1 MPYAANDKISKS
13 PIEGGIEITDKQYKQ
28 AINGMRSGL
37 IVRIENN
44 AMKLVD
50 PPKERNTYW
59 MPPAKQHKTQPG
71 EDPPAEAVTVP
82 PPDDFHIIE
91 DGQWVYSQQREREA
105 MVLTRYQARA
115 ALHDAGLLDDVDTL
129 MADANTSAEIKI
141 MWEHK
146 ERIRRTHSATIQM
159 ATALGWTADQ
169 LDDLFRAGMQID
181 P

>member
-13 PIEGGIEITDKQYKQ
+13 RIEGGIEITDKQYKQ
-28 AINGMRSGL
+28 ALNGMYYGL
-37 IVRIENN
+37 LARIENDV
-44 AMKLVD
+44 MKLVD
-50 PPKERNTYW
+50 PPKERGTYW
-59 MPPAKQHKTQPG
+59 LPPAKQYKTQPG
-71 EDPPAEAVTVP
+71 EEPPADAVTVP

-115 ALHDAGLLDDVDTL
+115 ALHDAGLLDDVAALMEDVDTP
-129 MADANTSAEIKI
+129 AEITL

-159 ATALGWTADQ
+159 ATALGWTDEQ